1 MKIATKRKI
10 EIIVLILI
18 VCMVSLGA
26 CGKGEEDYKKEIAT
40 LAEEQGLEDV
50 EVSLELDVVIKASEK
65 SVIVSDE
72 ECFLEQMFR
81 HAIKWNR
88 TVYLQMVH
96 IAVLV

>member
-40 LAEEQGLEDV
+40 LAEEQGRGGE
-50 EVSLELDVVIKASEK
+50 
-65 SVIVSDE
+65 
-72 ECFLEQMFR
+72 
-81 HAIKWNR
+81 
-88 TVYLQMVH
+88 
-96 IAVLV
+96 

>member
-50 EVSLELDVVIKASEK
+50 EVSLEWI
-65 SVIVSDE
+65 E
-72 ECFLEQMFR
+72 ETKRIEQLWKVRIFQDY
-81 HAIKWNR
+81 HIQKW
-88 TVYLQMVH
+88 Q
-96 IAVLV
+96 IAE